1 MTTEDKLKIFSIYKV
16 GDIISIGGGA
26 VFLIILIFCSSLI
39 GIGFLLG
46 RI

>member
-1 MTTEDKLKIFSIYKV
+1 MIIENKVKLCDVYRV
-16 GDIISIGGGA
+16 GDVVSIGGGA

-39 GIGFLLG
+39 TIGFLLG